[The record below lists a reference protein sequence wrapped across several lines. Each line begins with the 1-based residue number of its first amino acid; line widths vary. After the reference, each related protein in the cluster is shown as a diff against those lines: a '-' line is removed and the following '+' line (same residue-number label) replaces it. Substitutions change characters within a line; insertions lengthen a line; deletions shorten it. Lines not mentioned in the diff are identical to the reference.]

1 MLVHTHRLGDL
12 HVFGEALSVITSRY
26 GKDAFEFREN
36 SIVVRVPFRWVN
48 TMQDTGTGQQGNP
61 KTEVRLSETQRKM
74 LAEIR
79 NNPNVTKRQ
88 LQSLLGVGKTTVDN
102 GIAALKRAG
111 LIQRVGSNKSGYWE
125 ASG

>member
-1 MLVHTHRLGDL
+1 M
-12 HVFGEALSVITSRY
+12 
-26 GKDAFEFREN
+26 
-36 SIVVRVPFRWVN
+36 
-48 TMQDTGTGQQGNP
+48 
-61 KTEVRLSETQRKM
+61 RLSETQRKM